1 MDDNYKKYL
10 KKSSKSYFLKSV
22 VKTEQQKFLETL
34 LPNEINHAKIAD
46 VACGAGT
53 LSYHL
58 NEKYKNQENKFTLI
72 DYFDDVLELAKEINV
87 DSNFSF
93 ENGNI
98 YLLDNHKKDSFDYVF
113 CWQTLSWVD
122 NPEKAL
128 KELVRILRPGGKLF
142 ISALFN
148 LNHDVDIYSKVFN
161 HSEKDLGSI
170 PGNYITIS
178 RYSIENWLGKS
189 VKNIDFHPFIP
200 EIDFDYEG
208 RGLGTFTVN
217 SDQGRL
223 QISAGMLLNWA
234 ILEIEK

>member
-1 MDDNYKKYL
+1 MEDNYKKYL

-34 LPNEINHAKIAD
+34 LPDDIDHAKIAD

-53 LSYHL
+53 LSFHL
-58 NEKYKNQENKFTLI
+58 NEKYKNHQIQYTLI
-72 DYFDDVLELAKEINV
+72 DYFDDVLELAKEINK
-87 DSNFSF
+87 SPNFSF

-98 YLLDNHKKDSFDYVF
+98 YKLDKHKNDSFDYVF

-122 NPEKAL
+122 EPEQAL
-128 KELVRILRPGGKLF
+128 KELLRILKPGGKLYL
-142 ISALFN
+142 SALFN
-148 LNHDVDIYSKVFN
+148 LNHDVDVFSKVYN
-161 HSEKDLGSI
+161 HSEEGLGSI

-178 RYSIENWLGKS
+178 RYSIEKWIGQT
-189 VKNIDFHPFIP
+189 VKKINFHPFIP
-200 EIDFDYEG
+200 EVDFEYDG
-208 RGLGTFTVN
+208 KGLGTFTVN
-217 SDQGRL
+217 SETGRL